1 MKMRRVIPAC
11 LALLLTSVVQASVG
25 FQTLSI
31 PQDAGEPLKLS
42 LWYPSDAT
50 PAETRVGL
58 FMQTVAANAPPA
70 GRSLPLVLIS
80 HGTGGSR
87 ESHADTAFALAEG
100 GFVVV
105 AVEHPGDNYRDQSGA
120 ANIEQRPATLVRAID
135 HLVDSW
141 TYRAA
146 LDTGRIGAFGF
157 SAGGFSVLALAGGRP
172 DMSLVATHCKSHPR
186 QFACGIARSRIAK
199 TGDSHDSHPATPHAA
214 SPRYPLKAI
223 VIAAPALGFT
233 FKGGL
238 ADVQIP
244 VQLWRADEDEILPA
258 PDYADVVRSALPTP
272 PEFRAVPGAG
282 HYDFLAP
289 CSDALRRIAA
299 PICRSAPGFD
309 RSAFHTEF
317 NAAVV
322 DFFARELT
330 APAEA
335 TAPKL

>member
-1 MKMRRVIPAC
+1 MNIRTRIQAC
-11 LALLLTSVVQASVG
+11 LVLCLTSVVEASVG
-25 FQTLSI
+25 FQTLAI
-31 PQDAGEPLKLS
+31 PQDVGEPLKLS

-58 FMQTVAANAPPA
+58 FTQTVAADAAPA

-87 ESHADTAFALAEG
+87 ESHADTALALAEA
-100 GFVVV
+100 GFVVA
-105 AVEHPGDNYRDQSGA
+105 AVEHPGDNYRDQSRA
-120 ANIEQRPATLVRAID
+120 ADIEQRPAALGRVID

-141 TYRAA
+141 TYRRV
-146 LDTGRIGAFGF
+146 LDTTRIGAFGF

-172 DMSLVATHCKSHPR
+172 DMSRVATHCKTHPR
-186 QFACGIARSRIAK
+186 QFACGIARGRISKA
-199 TGDSHDSHPATPHAA
+199 GDSHDSHPGMPHAA

-258 PDYADVVRSALPTP
+258 PDYADAVRSALPRP
-272 PEFRAVPGAG
+272 AEFHAVPGAG

-289 CSDALRRIAA
+289 CSEALRTIAA
-299 PICRSAPGFD
+299 QICRSAPGFD
-309 RSAFHTEF
+309 RSAFHAEF
-317 NAAVV
+317 NEAVV
-322 DFFARELT
+322 AFFAREL
-330 APAEA
+330 AKPAGPQP
-335 TAPKL
+335 PKP

>member
-1 MKMRRVIPAC
+1 MTVGTPLWVC
-11 LALLLTSVVQASVG
+11 LILCCISTTQAAVG
-25 FQTLSI
+25 FQTITVPL
-31 PQDAGEPLKLS
+31 DAAEPLRVS
-42 LWYPSDAT
+42 LWYPSEAA
-50 PAETRVGL
+50 PAQTRVGL
-58 FMQTVAANAPPA
+58 FTQTVAANAPPA
-70 GRSLPLVLIS
+70 GHSLPLVLIS

-87 ESHADTAFALAEG
+87 ESHADTALALAEA
-100 GFVVV
+100 GFVVA

-120 ANIEQRPATLVRAID
+120 AKIEQRPATLVRVID

-146 LDTGRIGAFGF
+146 LDSSRIGAFGF

-172 DMSLVATHCKSHPR
+172 DMSRVATHCKTHPR
-186 QFACGIARSRIAK
+186 QFACGIARGRIEA
-199 TGDSHDSHPATPHAA
+199 TGGIQSEPPIAA
-214 SPRYPLKAI
+214 STAPHRYPLKAI

-233 FKGGL
+233 FSGGL

-258 PDYADVVRSALPTP
+258 PDYADAVRSSLPRP
-272 PEFRAVPGAG
+272 ADFHAVPGAG

-289 CSDALRRIAA
+289 CSEALRRIAA

-309 RSAFHTEF
+309 RSAFHAEF

-322 DFFARELT
+322 GFFARELA
-330 APAEA
+330 APAEP
-335 TAPKL
+335 PKP

>member
-1 MKMRRVIPAC
+1 MTMRRVIPAC
-11 LALLLTSVVQASVG
+11 LALLLTSVAQASVG

-70 GRSLPLVLIS
+70 GASLPLVLIS

-87 ESHADTAFALAEG
+87 ESHADTALALAQA
-100 GFVVV
+100 GFVVG

-120 ANIEQRPATLVRAID
+120 ANIEQRSATLVTVVD
-135 HLVDSW
+135 HLVESW
-141 TYRAA
+141 NYRTV
-146 LDTGRIGAFGF
+146 LDAGRIGAFGF

-172 DMSLVATHCKSHPR
+172 DISLVATHCKAHPR

-199 TGDSHDSHPATPHAA
+199 AGDSHDSHPGTPHAA

-233 FKGGL
+233 FRGGL

-244 VQLWRADEDEILPA
+244 VQLWRADEDE
-258 PDYADVVRSALPTP
+258 
-272 PEFRAVPGAG
+272 
-282 HYDFLAP
+282 
-289 CSDALRRIAA
+289 ALRAHALQDLADAA
-299 PICRSAPGFD
+299 QREPGL
-309 RSAFHTEF
+309 RM
-317 NAAVV
+317 
-322 DFFARELT
+322 R
-330 APAEA
+330 
-335 TAPKL
+335 

>member
-1 MKMRRVIPAC
+1 MNIRTGIQAC
-11 LALLLTSVVQASVG
+11 LVLCLTSVVEASVG
-25 FQTLSI
+25 FQTLAI

-58 FMQTVAANAPPA
+58 FMQTLAAGAAPT
-70 GRSLPLVLIS
+70 GQSLPLVLIS

-87 ESHADTAFALAEG
+87 ESHADTAFALAEA
-100 GFVVV
+100 GFVVA
-105 AVEHPGDNYRDQSGA
+105 AVEHPGDNYRDQSRA
-120 ANIEQRPATLVRAID
+120 ADIEQRPAALGRVID

-141 TYRAA
+141 TYRTV
-146 LDTGRIGAFGF
+146 LDTTRIGAFGF

-172 DMSLVATHCKSHPR
+172 DMSRVATHCNTHPR
-186 QFACGIARSRIAK
+186 QFACGIARGRIAN
-199 TGDSHDSHPATPHAA
+199 TDGRRENQPSETRAA
-214 SPRYPLKAI
+214 SPRYPVKAI

-258 PDYADVVRSALPTP
+258 PDYADAVRSALPRP
-272 PEFRAVPGAG
+272 AEFHAVPGAG

-289 CSDALRRIAA
+289 CSEPLRKIAA
-299 PICRSAPGFD
+299 QICRSAAGFD
-309 RSAFHTEF
+309 RSAFHAEF

-322 DFFARELT
+322 GFFARELAATAEPT
-330 APAEA
+330 APA
-335 TAPKL
+335 P